1 MKNGM
6 IQIKGAYGAKIGSIQ
21 VFTYER
27 AVEVYK
33 DFCRTWKKER
43 TMAASVVLTQ
53 VSDDMHRI
61 GFTRDELEAF
71 EIAVYAE

>member
-1 MKNGM
+1 MKIGL
-6 IQIKGAYGAKIGSIQ
+6 IQIKGVYGAKIGNKQ
-21 VFTYER
+21 VFTFEA

-33 DFCRTWKKER
+33 AFCRIWKEEK

-61 GFTRDELEAF
+61 GFTWDELEAF